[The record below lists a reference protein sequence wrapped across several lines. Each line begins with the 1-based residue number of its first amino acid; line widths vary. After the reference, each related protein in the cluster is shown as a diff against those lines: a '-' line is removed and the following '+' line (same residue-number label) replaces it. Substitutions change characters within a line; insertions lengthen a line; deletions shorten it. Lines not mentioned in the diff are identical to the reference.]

1 MYTNMQPSGNRTY
14 KDRLF
19 RLLFSDK
26 QTLLELYNALNQTHY
41 TDPEDLELTTLDDVL
56 YIKMKNDVSM
66 LISSHLCLYEHQ
78 STLNPNMP
86 LLGLLYFAE
95 LYRQIAGSKHLYSTR
110 LISLPT
116 PVYFVFY
123 NGNQEIGEEK
133 VLKLSD
139 TFQHGNEQSKM
150 ELEAHMININYGHNR
165 ELMEQCRTLR
175 DYSILVNKIK
185 SYGKAME
192 LTQAIG
198 QAIEECIAEGVLR
211 DFLMKRRSEV
221 VNSLLTEYDEERVL
235 ADLSREFYEDGESA
249 GIQKGLLKG
258 IQKGFQEGI
267 PQGENKKLTEQI
279 QKKLQKN
286 KTAEQIADELEE
298 PLAHIQEL
306 IARIQIL

>member
-56 YIKMKNDVSM
+56 YMKMKNDVSM

-78 STLNPNMP
+78 STFNPNMP
-86 LLGLLYFAE
+86 LRGLLYFAE

-110 LISLPT
+110 LIPLPT

-123 NGNQEIGEEK
+123 NGNQDIGEEK
-133 VLKLSD
+133 VLRLSD
-139 TFQHGNEQSKM
+139 AFQHGNEQSKM
-150 ELEAHMININYGHNR
+150 ELEAHMININYGHNK

-185 SYGKAME
+185 SYGKVME

-249 GIQKGLLKG
+249 GIQKGL
-258 IQKGFQEGI
+258 
-267 PQGENKKLTEQI
+267 
-279 QKKLQKN
+279 
-286 KTAEQIADELEE
+286 
-298 PLAHIQEL
+298 HHS
-306 IARIQIL
+306 

>member
-41 TDPEDLELTTLDDVL
+41 TNPEDLELTTLDDVL
-56 YIKMKNDVSM
+56 YMKMKNDVSM

-78 STLNPNMP
+78 STFNPNMP
-86 LLGLLYFAE
+86 LRGLLYFAE

-110 LISLPT
+110 LIPLPT

-123 NGNQEIGEEK
+123 NGNQDIGEEK
-133 VLKLSD
+133 VLRLSD
-139 TFQHGNEQSKM
+139 AFQHGNEQSKM
-150 ELEAHMININYGHNR
+150 ELEAHMININYGHNK

-175 DYSILVNKIK
+175 DYSILVSKIK
-185 SYGKAME
+185 SYGQTMDLAG
-192 LTQAIG
+192 AIG

-221 VNSLLTEYDEERVL
+221 VNSLLTEYDEKRVL

-249 GIQKGLLKG
+249 GIQKG
-258 IQKGFQEGI
+258 IQKGLQEGI

-286 KTAEQIADELEE
+286 KTAEQIADDLEE
-298 PLAHIQEL
+298 PLEHIQEL
-306 IARIQIL
+306 ITRIQIL

>member
-26 QTLLELYNALNQTHY
+26 LTLLELYNALNQTHY
-41 TDPEDLELTTLDDVL
+41 TDPEDLELTTLNDVL
-56 YIKMKNDVSM
+56 YMKMKNDVSM

-78 STLNPNMP
+78 STFNPNMP
-86 LLGLLYFAE
+86 LRGLLYFAE

-139 TFQHGNEQSKM
+139 AFQHSNEQSKM

-185 SYGKAME
+185 SYGQTMD
-192 LTQAIG
+192 LTKAIG
-198 QAIEECIAEGVLR
+198 QAIEECIAEGVLH

-249 GIQKGLLKG
+249 GIQKG
-258 IQKGFQEGI
+258 
-267 PQGENKKLTEQI
+267 ENKKLNDLI
-279 QKKLQKN
+279 RKKLKKN

>member
-1 MYTNMQPSGNRTY
+1 MYTNMQLSGNRTY

-56 YIKMKNDVSM
+56 YMKMKNDVSM

-133 VLKLSD
+133 VLRLSD
-139 TFQHGNEQSKM
+139 AFQHGNEHSKM
-150 ELEAHMININYGHNR
+150 ELEAHMININYGHNK

-175 DYSILVNKIK
+175 DYSILVSKIK
-185 SYGKAME
+185 FYGQTMD
-192 LTQAIG
+192 LTGAIR

-249 GIQKGLLKG
+249 GIQKG
-258 IQKGFQEGI
+258 IQKGLQEGI
-267 PQGENKKLTEQI
+267 PQGENKKLIEQI
-279 QKKLQKN
+279 KKKLQKS

-298 PLAHIQEL
+298 PLEHILEL
-306 IARIQIL
+306 ITQIVTSEF

>member
-56 YIKMKNDVSM
+56 YMKMKNDVSM

-78 STLNPNMP
+78 STFNPNMP
-86 LLGLLYFAE
+86 LRGLLYFAE

-139 TFQHGNEQSKM
+139 AFQHSNEQSKM

-185 SYGKAME
+185 SYGQTMD
-192 LTQAIG
+192 LTKAIG
-198 QAIEECIAEGVLR
+198 QAIEECIAEGVLH

-249 GIQKGLLKG
+249 GIQKG
-258 IQKGFQEGI
+258 
-267 PQGENKKLTEQI
+267 ENKKLNDLI
-279 QKKLQKN
+279 RKKLKKN

>member
-56 YIKMKNDVSM
+56 YMKMKNDVSM

-78 STLNPNMP
+78 STFNPNMP
-86 LLGLLYFAE
+86 LRGLLYFAE

-110 LISLPT
+110 LIPLPT

-123 NGNQEIGEEK
+123 NGNQDIGEEK
-133 VLKLSD
+133 VLRLSD
-139 TFQHGNEQSKM
+139 AFQHGNEQSKM
-150 ELEAHMININYGHNR
+150 ELEAHMININYGHNK

-185 SYGKAME
+185 SYGKVME
-192 LTQAIG
+192 LTQSIG

-249 GIQKGLLKG
+249 GIQKG
-258 IQKGFQEGI
+258 
-267 PQGENKKLTEQI
+267 ENKKLTEQI

-286 KTAEQIADELEE
+286 KTAKQIADDLEE
-298 PLAHIQEL
+298 SLEHIQEREFQVLCKLKKL
-306 IARIQIL
+306 I

>member
-1 MYTNMQPSGNRTY
+1 MYTNIQPSGNRTY

-56 YIKMKNDVSM
+56 YMKMKNDVSM

-78 STLNPNMP
+78 STFNPNMP
-86 LLGLLYFAE
+86 LRGLLYFAE

-110 LISLPT
+110 LIPLPT

-123 NGNQEIGEEK
+123 NGNQDIGEEK
-133 VLKLSD
+133 VLRLSD
-139 TFQHGNEQSKM
+139 AFQHGNEQSKM
-150 ELEAHMININYGHNR
+150 ELEAHMININYGHNK

-175 DYSILVNKIK
+175 DYSILVSKIK
-185 SYGKAME
+185 SYDQTMDLAG
-192 LTQAIG
+192 AIG
-198 QAIEECIAEGVLR
+198 QAIEECIAEGVLL

-258 IQKGFQEGI
+258 I